1 MKTVRTFKIILFAL
15 AVFPLVGIGQT
26 SNQDNACKK
35 LILDYVQQ
43 MEHMSAPQAKEV
55 YHVKYRMKTRFAKQL
70 GVSSTETSTEVYS
83 GKNRLAIYDKKMQ
96 VFGDDTTI
104 FVVVPEHR
112 KIYWN
117 DSDPRVFNDANAY
130 KKFLAIQKALLN
142 SATQVSCHDKDGH
155 TLIKVIPSKDFAQKT
170 KLVSQ
175 QITYDK
181 KAGRIIKV
189 DNTYNPTS
197 KIAHQS
203 IAYETLDFQ
212 SSKKIT
218 APIAAL
224 FEGKELKAA
233 YKGFEIIDN
242 RQN

>member
-1 MKTVRTFKIILFAL
+1 MKTFKIILFAL
-15 AVFPLVGIGQT
+15 LVFPNTGIGQT
-26 SNQDNACKK
+26 SSQDNACEEV
-35 LILDYVQQ
+35 ILEYLLRMEQ
-43 MEHMSAPQAKEV
+43 MTAPKTGEV
-55 YHVKYRMKTRFAKQL
+55 YHVKYNMKTQFAKQL
-70 GVSSTETSTEVYS
+70 GVSSTEASTDVYS
-83 GKNRLAIYDKKMQ
+83 GKNQLAIYDQKMQ

-117 DSDPRVFNDANAY
+117 DSDPRIFNDANAY
-130 KKFLAIQKALLN
+130 KKFLDIQKALLN
-142 SATQVSCHDKDGH
+142 SAIQLSCHDKNNQ
-155 TLIKVIPSKDFAQKT
+155 TLIKIIPDEDFAKKT
-170 KLVSQ
+170 KLISQ

-181 KAGRIIKV
+181 KAARIVKV
-189 DNTYNPTS
+189 DNTYNQMS

-203 IAYETLDFQ
+203 ITYEILNFK

-218 APIAAL
+218 DPIAAL
-224 FEGKELKAA
+224 FDGKELKAE